1 MSDLASLA
9 IVIPVWNLPD
19 ELGQLLDQ
27 IARMEIFSQI
37 VVVDDASDPAC
48 NPAQL
53 GFTEEHLGG
62 RLVYLRSPVQR
73 GAGQARNTGLAAVTA
88 ENVLFFDADDVLA
101 VALPDIFRQHLA
113 AGSPDFTIF
122 RHSDSRVRTREGSFD
137 AEEAR
142 WSRVLCDRPSA
153 LLSLPEAAELCG
165 ISSYP
170 WNKIYRTDFLRE
182 AKIRCSE
189 TLVHNDILLH
199 WLSFFRAK
207 RIQADGR
214 IGATHVVEESRHH
227 LTTRRGRDRLC
238 LHEIFAELIGTLQ
251 AAPQRRIYMR
261 QLIQFTDDIFRWNL
275 EQIDA
280 EVVPDFTQMMLET
293 YTRFRSED
301 FQLFAAWHP
310 RQAEALVEFM
320 LEKGA

>member
-1 MSDLASLA
+1 MSDPASLA

-27 IARMEIFSQI
+27 IARMGIFSQI
-37 VVVDDASDPAC
+37 VVVDDASDTAC

-53 GFTEEHLGG
+53 GFAEEHLGG
-62 RLVYLRSPVQR
+62 RLVYLRLPVQR
-73 GAGQARNTGLAAVTA
+73 GAGHARNAGLAAVTA

-101 VALPDIFRQHLA
+101 AALPDIFRQHLA
-113 AGSPDFTIF
+113 AGSPDFTVF

-153 LLSLPEAAELCG
+153 LLNLPEAAELCG

-182 AKIRCSE
+182 AGIRCSE

-207 RIQADGR
+207 RIQADAR
-214 IGATHVVEESRHH
+214 IGATHVVEEHRHH
-227 LTTRRGRDRLC
+227 LSTRRGRDRLC
-238 LHEIFAELIGTLQ
+238 LREIFAELIGTLQ

-261 QLIQFTDDIFRWNL
+261 QLIQFTDDICRWNL

-280 EVVPDFTQMMLET
+280 DVVPDFTQMMLET
-293 YTRFRSED
+293 YARFGPED
-301 FQLFAAWHP
+301 FQLFSAWQP
-310 RQAEALVEFM
+310 RQAEALVTFM
-320 LEKGA
+320 LDEGF